1 MHRYFAAL
9 AIFSILISARGTA
22 GEISTTQ
29 NAQDLE
35 RVTRSCLRNFPA
47 GGTATQD
54 GFETCLRQGLDGYY
68 RGVVKA
74 AWGEIKTPLLA
85 TEVPQQLVQP
95 SAPPVDRTKEEAQV
109 RSQYRALV
117 KSARC
122 QRCHVGM
129 NGSQFTLAQV
139 HAVLNTPSHREHLG
153 PKEVELLRQ
162 LGNLLK

>member
-1 MHRYFAAL
+1 MQRYFAAL
-9 AIFSILISARGTA
+9 LVTIFLISVRGTA

-29 NAQDLE
+29 SAQDLE
-35 RVTRSCLRNFPA
+35 RVARSCLRNFPA

-68 RGVVKA
+68 RSVVRA

-85 TEVPQQLVQP
+85 TEVLQPLVQS
-95 SAPPVDRTKEEAQV
+95 SAPPIDRTKEEAQV
-109 RSQYRALV
+109 RIQYRALV

-129 NGSQFTLAQV
+129 NASQFTLAQV

-162 LGNLLK
+162 LGDLLK